1 MMKRTASLLA
11 GFLVLLSANTAGAL
25 ELGSTG
31 NVNIHGFITQG
42 YMLSSDNNF
51 FGPTSG
57 DGSSEFNERGIN
69 FSSDVSD
76 RLRVGLQFFSRDFGT
91 LGNNEVTIDWA
102 YADYSFAD
110 WANFKAG
117 KVKMVHGLYN
127 TSRDVDMLRTSVFL
141 PQSVYNEGWRDSINA
156 INGFEFYGYA
166 PAGAVGNFEYHAQG
180 GVMNLKDDGAEVK
193 LLEDQA
199 PAWLKMDVLS
209 TEINHAVSGSFV
221 WETPV
226 DGLRLGTS
234 GWQLD
239 FDAPVSMDLSTIN
252 PALGVQNTTIEVTQT
267 GWTGSLEYAIGD
279 FVLATEYNRIN
290 YELFGASPAPAVNP
304 DFDKDFDSEGYYGSL
319 TYRVCDWFELGTYY
333 SEYYA
338 NRNDKDGKKAAAQW
352 NAFGGLKGGY
362 PPGQAHRAYLKDLAL
377 SLRFDITENWI
388 VKLEGHKMD
397 GGAIMLNS
405 DGNTADYGAFALA
418 GPSYEKDWYLY
429 TAKVAFSF

>member
-11 GFLVLLSANTAGAL
+11 GFLVFLSANNAGAL

-42 YMLSSDNNF
+42 YMLTSDNKF
-51 FGPTSG
+51 FGNTD
-57 DGSSEFNERGIN
+57 DGGSLQFNERGIN

-91 LGNNEVTIDWA
+91 LGDNEVTIDWA
-102 YADYSFAD
+102 YADYAFAE

-127 TSRDVDMLRTSVFL
+127 TSRDVDMLRTSILL

-156 INGFEFYGYA
+156 MNGFEVYGYV
-166 PAGAVGNFEYHAQG
+166 PAGAAGNFEYHAQG
-180 GVMNLKDDGAEVK
+180 GVIALKDDGAEIR
-193 LLEDQA
+193 LLEDQF
-199 PAWLKMDVLS
+199 PVSNNVDV
-209 TEINHAVSGSFV
+209 TNNQVDRTYSGSFL
-221 WETPV
+221 WETPL
-226 DGLRLGTS
+226 DGLRMGVS
-234 GWQLD
+234 GWQLT
-239 FDAPVSMDLSTIN
+239 FDADITGTSPL
-252 PALGVQNTTIEVTQT
+252 LGGAFSGAIDVAQT
-267 GWTGSLEYAIGD
+267 GWTPSVEYAIGNL
-279 FVLATEYNRIN
+279 VLAAEYNRTN
-290 YELFGASPAPAVNP
+290 YDLDLPGKTY
-304 DFDKDFDSEGYYGSL
+304 DRDFDSEGYYGSL
-319 TYRVCDWFELGTYY
+319 TYRFTDWFELGTYY

-338 NRNDKDGKKAAAQW
+338 NTGDKDGKKAAALW
-352 NAFGGLKGGY
+352 NAYGGAMGGY
-362 PPGQAHRAYLKDLAL
+362 PPGQEHRAYLKDLAL

-388 VKLEGHKMD
+388 VKVEGHKMD

-405 DGNTADYGAFALA
+405 DGNTANYAGVV